1 MQTNRHRTTQATLRG
16 ADPSADGNRAGAP
29 PCDGAQPVASLRG
42 ANARPR
48 TWDRHLPSP
57 HQPGVCPTSFT
68 HPTIPARDD
77 ATEFTTF
84 ERGSRVISLL
94 EGLGVT
100 VRGRRVIDLGAGYG
114 SIAIAA
120 AQAGAASVVACDVN
134 TERLSAVAQRAAR
147 AGVEVETCR
156 ANLLEPS
163 HGIPPA
169 DVALLIGVVEY
180 AGLWDMEV
188 TPEDLQTRVF
198 QTAYSALGTGG
209 VLIFGSK
216 NRAWPRFLF
225 KDVHTGRPLVNAL
238 PRTLADMLS
247 RRIDGRPYRHY
258 LHTPCGWSELLR
270 AAGFRRLT
278 IYHPYFSY
286 QFPVKI
292 VERPSF
298 RIISDLRRLRLHPD
312 ERAVAMGSLWFP
324 KALLMAV
331 SALARVPLSQSVVIK
346 AEK

>member
-1 MQTNRHRTTQATLRG
+1 M
-16 ADPSADGNRAGAP
+16 
-29 PCDGAQPVASLRG
+29 
-42 ANARPR
+42 
-48 TWDRHLPSP
+48 DRHSASRN
-57 HQPGVCPTSFT
+57 QPGVYPTSFT

-77 ATEFTTF
+77 ASEFTTF
-84 ERGSRVISLL
+84 ERGARFISLL
-94 EGLGVT
+94 EELGVT
-100 VRGRRVIDLGAGYG
+100 VRERRVIDLGAGYG

-134 TERLSAVAQRAAR
+134 VERLSAVAQRAAR

-163 HGIPPA
+163 HRIPPA

-188 TPEDLQTRVF
+188 SPEDLQTRVF
-198 QTAYSALGTGG
+198 RTAYSALGTGG
-209 VLIFGSK
+209 VLVFGSK

-225 KDVHTGRPLVNAL
+225 KDIHTGRPLVNAL

-258 LHTPCGWSELLR
+258 LHTPHGWSGLLR
-270 AAGFRRLT
+270 AAGFRKLT

-298 RIISDLRRLRLHPD
+298 RMISDLRRLRLHSD

-324 KALLMAV
+324 KALLMAL
-331 SALARVPLSQSVVIK
+331 SALARVTLSQSVIIK